1 MKRLFDISLIFL
13 SLPILVPAMV
23 GIYLLVLIFIGYPGF
38 FIQERPGI
46 NCKPFRMFKFRTMN
60 NKTDSSGKL
69 LSDNSR
75 LTGFGSFLRKTSL
88 DELPELINVIK
99 GEMSLVGPRPLL
111 MKYIERYDDE
121 QIKRHN
127 VLPGITGWAQING
140 RNSLSWKEKFELDLW
155 YVKNCNFL
163 LDIKILFLT
172 IIKVLTMKNVNNSKE
187 NTMDEFMGNK

>member
-1 MKRLFDISLIFL
+1 MKRVFDISLIFL

-127 VLPGITGWAQING
+127 VCRALQDGLKLMVET
-140 RNSLSWKEKFELDLW
+140 LCWKEKFELDLW

>member
-23 GIYLLVLIFIGYPGF
+23 GIYLLVLIFIGYPVF

-155 YVKNCNFL
+155 SVKNCNFL
-163 LDIKILFLT
+163 LDITILFLT